1 MAKKAQAQVTER
13 NYNVT
18 VAPPITERA
27 TMALENNAVV
37 FKVSIDATK
46 PEIKSAV
53 ENLWGVKVKAVNT
66 VVTKGKTKRF
76 KGVIGKRSDF
86 KKAYVTLEDG
96 QSIDVS
102 AGV

>member
-13 NYNVT
+13 NYNVI
-18 VAPPITERA
+18 VAPHITEKA

-96 QSIDVS
+96 Q
-102 AGV
+102 

>member
-13 NYNVT
+13 NYNVIL
-18 VAPPITERA
+18 APHITEKA

-37 FKVSIDATK
+37 FKVTIDATK
-46 PEIKSAV
+46 PEIKAAV

-76 KGVIGKRSDF
+76 KGIMGKRSDF